1 MNDLQIEIHKRT
13 MKLLST
19 VMAQSIIG
27 VQPMPNTGIFNV
39 RFSKSKYK
47 FNRAKWYVA
56 VYNYN
61 YYYEVVEWC
70 AEQFGPHPE
79 QPDAWSRWVHK
90 YEDTIHFR
98 DEKDYAWFVLRWS

>member
-47 FNRAKWYVA
+47 FNRSKWYVA
-56 VYNYN
+56 VYN
-61 YYYEVVEWC
+61 
-70 AEQFGPHPE
+70 
-79 QPDAWSRWVHK
+79 
-90 YEDTIHFR
+90 
-98 DEKDYAWFVLRWS
+98 